1 VDISSA
7 NTEASLRFHRFHE
20 RLNLSIKVQMIG
32 LGLLADEIDQ
42 KAPAEELKEKLYRRK
57 GWLWGGMPD
66 WPNPDTIVLNARRDI
81 GQAGVVRAF
90 SAFDLFM
97 DEIAADLARW
107 TAFSKQDPAPAS
119 DADEEADRVARFY
132 RSIGGTSAAVRFLWP
147 IYLYFRF
154 ARDSIVHR
162 DGVASRALVE
172 CYQDW
177 TLANA
182 LSKWIKRTGE
192 MTAPEV
198 IPVTAGELIDIN
210 HRHAISASSVLRL
223 IALDI
228 NRQALHLLGARGL
241 VYLAACRTLLDDQP
255 IVDISGYGSMLR
267 AMNAILSD
275 RYRVKKVSE
284 RATAEALRE
293 LAITKS
299 CASRF
304 FQIKKQSERER

>member
-1 VDISSA
+1 MDVSSA

-42 KAPAEELKEKLYRRK
+42 KTSPEALKEKLYRRK

-66 WPNPDTIVLNARRDI
+66 WSNPDTIVSDARRDI

-107 TAFSKQDPAPAS
+107 TAFSKKAPAS
-119 DADEEADRVARFY
+119 APDADDEADRAARFY
-132 RSIGGTSAAVRFLWP
+132 LSIGGTPAAVRFLWP
-147 IYLYFRF
+147 VYRYFRF
-154 ARDSIVHR
+154 TRDAIVHR
-162 DGVASRALVE
+162 DGVASRALAE
-172 CYQDW
+172 AYQDS
-177 TLANA
+177 TLENV
-182 LSKWIKRTGE
+182 LSDWIERTGE
-192 MTAPEV
+192 MTAPEI

-241 VYLAACRTLLDDQP
+241 VYLAACRTLLDDKP
-255 IVDISGYGSMLR
+255 IVDVSGYGSMLR
-267 AMNAILSD
+267 AINAILSH
-275 RYRVKKVSE
+275 RCRVKRVSE

-299 CASRF
+299 CSSQFLR
-304 FQIKKQSERER
+304 IKRRSDRER